1 MGRPKKIVNV
11 ELISELAGLNC
22 SFDEIS
28 RIVGVS
34 VRTLHRSYG
43 TAIKKGRDFVT
54 TSLKRKQFE
63 LAINGNI
70 TMLIWLGKNILDQTD
85 KTEIKGDGKLEIVRK
100 VLDVTGKEIKKVRS
114 ER

>member
-1 MGRPKKIVNV
+1 MARPKKIVDI
-11 ELISELAGLNC
+11 ELIQELAGLNC

-34 VRTLHRSYG
+34 VRTLHRNYG
-43 TAIKKGRDFVT
+43 TVIKKGRDYVI

-63 LAINGNI
+63 IAIGGNV

-85 KTEIKGDGKLEIVRK
+85 KTEIKGDSKLEIVRK
-100 VLDVTGKEIKKVRS
+100 VLNADGKEVKSKK
-114 ER
+114 